1 MPDSSASRRSPRSG
15 RFGGV
20 GARAHAWGYLLLAV
34 VLCSTGCAARAP
46 DSTLTFGRLGLAAG
60 DWDTEG
66 LAEEKDAPAASSQE
80 VGDVG
85 ARLRRRKSVRLHGS
99 DLGVSVT
106 LAVTPGESVCGGR
119 VPSGWPRLDASEE
132 VLTPFLACASPS
144 DFVALQRTVDMPVLV
159 ESLSDWDAVR
169 LGALG
174 PLRADASNVLAHK
187 RAVFLVSAARKY
199 GHARA
204 EVFALFV
211 LHSAFD
217 DEVRLVLRLLAGDR
231 QLRAVLEPM
240 ATVREELAKRGISL
254 SQYPERVFRAGD
266 VLRGLGRA
274 GEDALSTSWV
284 ANGSAGLELSA
295 RARVLPPPYQTALW
309 EVEGAVMRR
318 QYAPGEVTLGAFD
331 HLTFGVPVGF
341 YHLLAGTLQGMGSLA
356 AGEYEQATR
365 ELAPAALMVGLYAGG
380 RGMRSMR
387 EGAIAGSEGGRPL
400 GALPRLAPLK
410 AVLERLEARL
420 GEGAVGELARYVQAS
435 REGALVVAEWGEAG
449 AAALLEARGNAGK
462 AQAWL
467 SEAKSQRA
475 GPTMSRGGA
484 GRAASAVAAR
494 VREAAGYTREALE
507 AKLLRAEQEAPGA
520 RLPADVTRLKQQHP
534 SVEAPPPGVR
544 EGSTLW
550 SEYVTYRSRRL
561 AELEQGQTTKG
572 PLRWEG
578 YREMRGLFARG
589 LDFERA
595 MVALLREDAAL
606 PRAQRRWLRD
616 FDVPRIE
623 THVGV
628 WKEKTGLRFSDVL
641 VIEER
646 PPAGQP
652 PLVETISFKSRDLSR
667 MKNDLLEA
675 QVLADA
681 SDALH
686 NYGETLNIRRRALN
700 PKGDPTQVQ
709 VRRVRLVYEGGDLR
723 PRDLAEWRKVVNAVQ
738 DTVEGVEVQL
748 Q

>member
-1 MPDSSASRRSPRSG
+1 MSHSRVPCHPHR
-15 RFGGV
+15 GGGLLGIGAWIRAWV
-20 GARAHAWGYLLLAV
+20 GLLLGAV
-34 VLCSTGCAARAP
+34 LASTGCATAAHGP
-46 DSTLTFGRLGLAAG
+46 GLALDSGAWTSAG
-60 DWDTEG
+60 GDSEG
-66 LAEEKDAPAASSQE
+66 AVATSSAEAEESAPP
-80 VGDVG
+80 
-85 ARLRRRKSVRLHGS
+85 LRRRKSVRVHGTA
-99 DLGVSVT
+99 LGPSRTSV
-106 LAVTPGESVCGGR
+106 
-119 VPSGWPRLDASEE
+119 VPSPASACRGDLPPGWPHLDVSEE
-132 VLTPFLACASPS
+132 VLAPFLTCATPA
-144 DFVALQRTVDMPVLV
+144 DFVALQRAVDMSRLL

-174 PLRADASNVLAHK
+174 PLRADASEVLARK
-187 RAVFLVSAARKY
+187 RAAFLVAATRKY
-199 GHARA
+199 GHPRA

-217 DEVRLVLRLLAGDR
+217 DEVRLLLRLLAGDK
-231 QLRAVLEPM
+231 QLHSVLGPM
-240 ATVREELAKRGISL
+240 EVVREELTRRGMPL
-254 SQYPERVFRAGD
+254 SQYAERDFRAGD

-284 ANGSAGLELSA
+284 ANGGAGVELST
-295 RARVLPPPYQTALW
+295 RARQLPAPYQTALW

-318 QYAPGEVTLGAFD
+318 QYAPGQVTLGAFD

-341 YHLLAGTLQGMGSLA
+341 FHLLAGTLQGAGSLA

-387 EGAIAGSEGGRPL
+387 EGTIAGSEGVRLP
-400 GALPRLAPLK
+400 ASVPRLQPLK
-410 AVLERLEARL
+410 AVLTRLESRL
-420 GEGAVGELARYVQAS
+420 GDGAVGELARYVQAS

-449 AAALLEARGNAGK
+449 ALALHEARGNAGR

-467 SEAKSQRA
+467 SEAKAQRS
-475 GPTMSRGGA
+475 GPTLSRA
-484 GRAASAVAAR
+484 STGREPGAVAAR

-507 AKLLRAEQEAPGA
+507 VKLLRAELEAPGA
-520 RLPADVTRLKQQHP
+520 RLPADVALLKRQHP

-544 EGSTLW
+544 EGSALW
-550 SEYVTYRSRRL
+550 GEYVTYRTRRL
-561 AELEQGQTTKG
+561 AELEQSKATKG

-595 MVALLREDAAL
+595 MVDVLRADAAL

-646 PPAGQP
+646 PPTGQA
-652 PLVETISFKSRDLSR
+652 PLVETFSFKSRDLR
-667 MKNDLLEA
+667 RFDPGLMKGQL
-675 QVLADA
+675 LADA
-681 SDALH
+681 RDAL
-686 NYGETLNIRRRALN
+686 NYYGQMLNIRRRALN
-700 PKGDPTQVQ
+700 PEGDMVQVQ
-709 VRRVRLVYEGGDLR
+709 VRRVRLVYEGGDLKFG
-723 PRDLAEWRKVVNAVQ
+723 DSAEWGRAVNQVQ
-738 DTVEGVEVQL
+738 GQVRGVEVLL